1 MQCIVF
7 KSNRRP
13 DTYVYVADQA
23 ALDKLPSA
31 LQQGLGK
38 LDEVLRFELSPERK
52 LAREDARLV
61 CANIES
67 IGYHVQFPPPEA
79 IPPVDPTA

>member
-1 MQCIVF
+1 MLCIVF

-13 DTYVYVADQA
+13 DTYVYVGAVET
-23 ALDKLPSA
+23 LSKLPAA

-61 CANIES
+61 YRNIES
-67 IGYHVQFPPPEA
+67 IGYHVQFPPAES
-79 IPPVDPTA
+79 IPPADPTA